1 MVGRVRGGSCCP
13 GLCRR
18 NAVRAGLVVAVCPS
32 RLSGAPTCTG
42 QSDRFINP
50 ALVVSPVNGYPFFQH
65 HSPSL
70 HLLGTIYPHSR
81 FISTL
86 LTFHALPDPSRLNR
100 KGHPPSPSL
109 DSRFNRHVACL
120 PVRYIQNR
128 HSLPIALSPCIYP
141 HSLEQSWLPEAS
153 SGRAMLR

>member
-32 RLSGAPTCTG
+32 PLSGAPTCTG
-42 QSDRFINP
+42 QSDRFINQ
-50 ALVVSPVNGYPFFQH
+50 ALVVGPVNGYPFFQH

-70 HLLGTIYPHSR
+70 HLLGTIYHHFR
-81 FISTL
+81 FTSTASTL
-86 LTFHALPDPSRLNR
+86 PTFHAPSDPSRLNR

-109 DSRFNRHVACL
+109 GSRFNRHVACF

-128 HSLPIALSPCIYP
+128 HSLPIAL
-141 HSLEQSWLPEAS
+141 
-153 SGRAMLR
+153 